1 MLPPEIFEQL
11 LASYPAEKRELA
23 RQIFHRFTDSPGYGD
38 FFSELCVALDVYAFY
53 MERIPQAVIAADQS
67 ALTALAKL
75 RDEVNLLAQGM
86 DKRNLNIANLA
97 GRTQE
102 LCRMTQAK
110 CDETTERFEAL
121 LRNIGTEIDTE
132 AIVSGIK
139 GALEA
144 SINREVIGPF
154 VSRSEELAQKVIPT
168 LNQLR
173 DAASKAKDL
182 WPARIWKTAMLSGL
196 SVGVAISIFVTT
208 LICLKFNTY
217 SEDTV
222 AGRIVAADG
231 LIATNLDAF
240 RQMGIAGVPV
250 EVARSTTD
258 GTSIYPGGFVLIL
271 PNAESAKI
279 HPDGKAYVF
288 FTSPRKEREI
298 QRMEQCTETLVGPSN
313 GPSANDSP
321 PTR

>member
-110 CDETTERFEAL
+110 CFTNEVAFTVANKALQVVGGRGYLKGHAAELKETTIGVEAFG
-121 LRNIGTEIDTE
+121 RATDYD
-132 AIVSGIK
+132 
-139 GALEA
+139 
-144 SINREVIGPF
+144 P
-154 VSRSEELAQKVIPT
+154 
-168 LNQLR
+168 
-173 DAASKAKDL
+173 
-182 WPARIWKTAMLSGL
+182 KT
-196 SVGVAISIFVTT
+196 
-208 LICLKFNTY
+208 
-217 SEDTV
+217 DTV
-222 AGRIVAADG
+222 VRTQTWRLRRKLRTYYSAEGTSDPV
-231 LIATNLDAF
+231 LIEIPI
-240 RQMGIAGVPV
+240 GHYVPV
-250 EVARSTTD
+250 FHSRGV
-258 GTSIYPGGFVLIL
+258 
-271 PNAESAKI
+271 
-279 HPDGKAYVF
+279 
-288 FTSPRKEREI
+288 
-298 QRMEQCTETLVGPSN
+298 
-313 GPSANDSP
+313 
-321 PTR
+321 